1 MIGITPVVRFW
12 AGQPCV
18 QTKLPHDG
26 AKEQNY
32 FCSHEGCL
40 KEFLRKEHA
49 GRTAQRQMWR
59 GKDAASRGV
68 PSMLKRGDF
77 ASRMALS

>member
-1 MIGITPVVRFW
+1 M
-12 AGQPCV
+12 
-18 QTKLPHDG
+18 
-26 AKEQNY
+26 EQKQEQRH

-40 KEFLRKEHA
+40 KEFLREEYA
-49 GRTAQRQMWR
+49 GRTAQRQLWR

-68 PSMLKRGDF
+68 PSMLKRGEF